1 MSVKFDKLVNFI
13 KEYKIRIIIIFVVI
27 LGIVLFTYP
36 HRLGN
41 LINEKEYIEIFLTDL
56 ELENAS
62 PKSDTKMYSME
73 KGSKEYKE
81 FKELLDK
88 YVYHLNFGSFF
99 KNSTIN
105 IKLMDKYVFVD
116 ISDKNNNSKNNVI
129 IYDKNKIKINERSY
143 TLGYFSNDSGIKLIE
158 EIEEITKDLNNLA
171 NNTNKE

>member
-13 KEYKIRIIIIFVVI
+13 KEYKIRIIVIFVVV

-36 HRLGN
+36 NRLGN
-41 LINEKEYIEIFLTDL
+41 LLDKQKYIDIVITDTW
-56 ELENAS
+56 LENAS
-62 PKSDTKMYSME
+62 PKSDTKIYLIE
-73 KGSKEYKE
+73 KGSKEYEE
-81 FKELLDK
+81 FKGLLDK
-88 YVYHLNFGSFF
+88 YVYHLNINSFF
-99 KNSTIN
+99 KNSRTS
-105 IKLMDKYVFVD
+105 IKLIDKYVSFNFRD
-116 ISDKNNNSKNNVI
+116 ENYNSENNFI

>member
-62 PKSDTKMYSME
+62 PKSDT
-73 KGSKEYKE
+73 
-81 FKELLDK
+81 
-88 YVYHLNFGSFF
+88 
-99 KNSTIN
+99 
-105 IKLMDKYVFVD
+105 
-116 ISDKNNNSKNNVI
+116 
-129 IYDKNKIKINERSY
+129 
-143 TLGYFSNDSGIKLIE
+143 
-158 EIEEITKDLNNLA
+158 
-171 NNTNKE
+171 

>member
-1 MSVKFDKLVNFI
+1 
-13 KEYKIRIIIIFVVI
+13 
-27 LGIVLFTYP
+27 
-36 HRLGN
+36 
-41 LINEKEYIEIFLTDL
+41 
-56 ELENAS
+56 
-62 PKSDTKMYSME
+62 ME